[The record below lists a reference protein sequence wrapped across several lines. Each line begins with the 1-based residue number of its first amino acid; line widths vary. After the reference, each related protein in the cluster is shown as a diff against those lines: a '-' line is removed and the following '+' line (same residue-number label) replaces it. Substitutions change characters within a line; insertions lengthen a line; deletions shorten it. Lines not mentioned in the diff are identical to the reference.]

1 MSHTIWIDE
10 NIDNEENAQYSKKLE
25 SIGLLSLKL
34 CKEVDEA
41 INHLKYIEF
50 QETKVII
57 SGRLYSIFVKS
68 LKKIF

>member
-34 CKEVDEA
+34 CKELDEA
-41 INHLKYIEF
+41 INHLKYI
-50 QETKVII
+50 
-57 SGRLYSIFVKS
+57 
-68 LKKIF
+68 